1 MDAQHVSIAQDC
13 LNAAY
18 EKTMSFPDI
27 VATLIQSGFE
37 GYVVDYRRNTTTYF
51 MPDGDNVML
60 ENPPSEETVAPSF
73 DQPGIVAHIKWAQ
86 SNLPIIPM
94 PRSART

>member
-18 EKTMSFPDI
+18 EKTMSFPEI
-27 VATLIQSGFE
+27 VGTLIKSGFE

-51 MPDGDNVML
+51 MPDGTNVVL
-60 ENPPSEETVAPSF
+60 ENRPSEGAVAATSTNPELS
-73 DQPGIVAHIKWAQ
+73 PR
-86 SNLPIIPM
+86 SNGRRRTLPIIPM
-94 PRSART
+94 PRFART